1 MTYDI
6 QAEAL
11 CDHRVHRE
19 IYLIDWA
26 TDRDL
31 RQLRLPY
38 PMSNTNV
45 RLWLNEYEIAADD
58 PINGW
63 SIVPNELSV
72 APEQLQKIVFKR
84 PFRDYFQYIEVSYN
98 TPIDFCRK
106 CFGIGVLYDHY
117 IDSLGDIKK
126 VDKEQKLIQQIL
138 KNILTILGSNP
149 FHPYIGTRLAQAIFK
164 AIRDPNSFEV
174 QTFQEVENVLSRLK
188 ADQNKVAS
196 VQSVDLRELL
206 SDLRD
211 LQVVPNPSD
220 PREYEIYIT
229 ASTQAGNAVVV
240 ERELFAGDVFL
251 SGPIREAGV
260 R

>member
-19 IYLIDWA
+19 IYLIDWT

-31 RQLRLPY
+31 RQIRLPY
-38 PMSNTNV
+38 PMSNRDV
-45 RLWLNEYEIAADD
+45 RIWINEWEVKAND

-63 SIVPNELSV
+63 SILPNEFSV
-72 APEQLQKIVFKR
+72 APERLQKIVFKR
-84 PFRDYFQYIEVSYN
+84 PFMDYFQYVEISYN

-117 IDSLGDIKK
+117 INSLGKIKT

-138 KNILTILGSNP
+138 KNILTVLGSNP
-149 FHPYIGTRLAQAIFK
+149 FHPYIGTRIAQAIFK
-164 AIRDPNSFEV
+164 ALRDPQAFEI
-174 QTFQEVENVLSRLK
+174 QTLQEVENVFNKIKVDQSKLSL
-188 ADQNKVAS
+188 

-206 SDLRD
+206 ADLRD
-211 LQVVPNPSD
+211 LRVEPSVD
-220 PREYEIYIT
+220 PREYELYIT
-229 ASTQAGNAVVV
+229 ASTQAGNAIVV